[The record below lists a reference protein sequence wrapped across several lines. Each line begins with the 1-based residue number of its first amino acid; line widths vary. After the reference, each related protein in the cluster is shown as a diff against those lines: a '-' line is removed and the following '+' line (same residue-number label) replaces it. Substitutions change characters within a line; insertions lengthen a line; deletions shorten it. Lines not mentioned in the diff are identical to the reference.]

1 MCRKFALSMLCL
13 MLLAG
18 SAMAQESTAVFELQ
32 GIGVNAQ
39 TLEAGTH
46 ILRNELNATGKF
58 TVIAR
63 EQVEAA
69 LSEKHITDFTC
80 HDVACASE
88 FGYIAGAE
96 KAIIG
101 SLTKLGN
108 KITAEIRVVS
118 VVKKEVIFTDR
129 FSSTSLDDLDVTLRK
144 LAEAAA
150 SGKKIVS
157 EVGRYAITEEETL
170 DQRRKKSYITSGV
183 SLGFGF
189 PLGDSYSGVDN
200 LTTVAWMMR
209 YEAGNWVIEN
219 SIGGTW
225 GSGGDKDTVGG
236 VVTNSTE
243 VTVVPWDIGMRYVFN
258 RESDFTP
265 FLGGG
270 LGLHFIGSQEYA
282 GTIIVDND
290 QAFAF
295 HLAGGMYGFQSYD
308 FRLAVEAKYTIVFS
322 DVFIESGN
330 SSHQFGISIGVSRKL
345 EKGEKRGCMS
355 GGCLF

>member
-1 MCRKFALSMLCL
+1 MYRKFALSMLCL

-18 SAMAQESTAVFELQ
+18 SAMAQETAVVFELK
-32 GIGVNAQ
+32 GIGVDAQ
-39 TLEAGTH
+39 TLEAATH

-58 TVIAR
+58 TVIAK
-63 EQVEAA
+63 EKVEAA

-118 VVKKEVIFTDR
+118 VVKKEVLFTDR
-129 FSSTSLDDLDVTLRK
+129 FSCTSIDDLDVTLRK

-150 SGKKIVS
+150 SGRKIES
-157 EVGRYAITEEETL
+157 EVTRYAITEEETL
-170 DQRRKKSYITSGV
+170 DSRRKKSYITSGV
-183 SLGFGF
+183 SFGFGI
-189 PLGDSYSGVDN
+189 PLGDSYSGVDH
-200 LTTVAWMMR
+200 LTSVAWMMR

-219 SIGGTW
+219 SIGVTW
-225 GSGGDKDTVGG
+225 GGGGAKITIDDEITDER
-236 VVTNSTE
+236 E

-265 FLGGG
+265 FLAGG
-270 LGLHFIGSQEYA
+270 LGLHFIGSQEYKDA
-282 GTIIVDND
+282 QISDND

-322 DVFIESGN
+322 DVFIDSGN